1 MFLEQETSLGIHTKF
16 KKKKKKSPNLPKNEA
31 SAGVGSI
38 TG

>member
-16 KKKKKKSPNLPKNEA
+16 NIIKNKSPNLPKTEA
-31 SAGVGSI
+31 SAGVGRI